1 MPAPPPAPHLLPI
14 KDTPS
19 LLSHPTPPLTILL
32 SKSSF
37 SVLAWEGYALLISFL
52 KLQLTKVDS
61 PHTSPTSL
69 LPPHALRFGS
79 HGQNRHQAK
88 VQQLSMVDEL
98 RSTNAQ
104 CSLCLS
110 RRILAVYPLCSLF
123 KSIAAAC
130 PMPCASS
137 KAENQLSSYTRKVK
151 SHEPLIHS
159 TNFFYSFSLS
169 NNQRQ
174 LVATNHVSFSLLV
187 IN

>member
-1 MPAPPPAPHLLPI
+1 MPAPPPTPHLLPI

-19 LLSHPTPPLTILL
+19 LPSHPTPPLTILL

-88 VQQLSMVDEL
+88 VQQLSMADEL
-98 RSTNAQ
+98 RSTNAR

-110 RRILAVYPLCSLF
+110 QRVLAVYPLWSLF
-123 KSIAAAC
+123 S
-130 PMPCASS
+130 PQQ
-137 KAENQLSSYTRKVK
+137 QLVLCHVLVAKPRTNSAPIHVK
-151 SHEPLIHS
+151 S
-159 TNFFYSFSLS
+159 
-169 NNQRQ
+169 R
-174 LVATNHVSFSLLV
+174 VVSH
-187 IN
+187 